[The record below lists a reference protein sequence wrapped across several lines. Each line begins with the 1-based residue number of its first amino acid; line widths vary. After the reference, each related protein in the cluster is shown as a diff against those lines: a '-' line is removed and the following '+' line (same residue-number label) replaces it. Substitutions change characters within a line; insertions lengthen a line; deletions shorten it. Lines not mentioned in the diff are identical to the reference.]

1 MCVFAA
7 RTPHN
12 ATKTFFFCESKQKES
27 SHWEHIFFYD
37 LYLNFNNRAAKQDGA
52 EQSQTTSSNWVP
64 KSVVNGCFDGVSTK
78 LVNIVLFSV
87 RWRGGSL
94 LRVFE
99 NAFFFGGGNTKAL
112 VRHLGLPL
120 RTGIFPTRACFPP
133 TFFCSREGKRN
144 GLDIVHCYFRV
155 TRGEICAGLKTPSS
169 SNWN

>member
-1 MCVFAA
+1 MVNERICMCVCLLQE
-7 RTPHN
+7 RPTTPRRR
-12 ATKTFFFCESKQKES
+12 FFFCESKQKES

-99 NAFFFGGGNTKAL
+99 NAFCFGGEEHKSFSSPFGPPVAYRNFSHK
-112 VRHLGLPL
+112 GL
-120 RTGIFPTRACFPP
+120 FPANLLLFARGQAERA
-133 TFFCSREGKRN
+133 
-144 GLDIVHCYFRV
+144 
-155 TRGEICAGLKTPSS
+155 
-169 SNWN
+169 

>member
-1 MCVFAA
+1 MYVCVCCK
-7 RTPHN
+7 N
-12 ATKTFFFCESKQKES
+12 APQRHEDVFFCESKQKES

-64 KSVVNGCFDGVSTK
+64 KSVVNDCFDGVSTK

-99 NAFFFGGGNTKAL
+99 NAFCFGGEEHKSFSSPFGPPVAYRNFSHK
-112 VRHLGLPL
+112 GL
-120 RTGIFPTRACFPP
+120 FPANLLLFARGQAERA
-133 TFFCSREGKRN
+133 
-144 GLDIVHCYFRV
+144 
-155 TRGEICAGLKTPSS
+155 
-169 SNWN
+169 